1 MDLDAL
7 LVHYFGSG
15 DLAAVSPDALAR
27 GREALA
33 VDFGKE
39 QEPGRKFALWVVME
53 ALGFAPLPAEAFP
66 KHPELKRAAED
77 YLTASERLL
86 PDD

>member
-7 LVHYFGSG
+7 LDHYFGTN
-15 DLAAVSPDALAR
+15 DLPSLTADRLTA

-33 VDFGKE
+33 LDFRLE
-39 QEPGRKFALWVVME
+39 REPGRKFALWALLE
-53 ALGFAPLPAEAFP
+53 AIGAAPLPAEAFP

-77 YLTASERLL
+77 YLSA
-86 PDD
+86 